1 MHRLP
6 VALLVL
12 LLAQPALAARV
23 TRGPFLQMGSDT
35 AITIVWRTDVP
46 TTAKVTF
53 ETAGAASKVV
63 ESTTEATQHELRITG
78 LTPSTRYTYRVGTT
92 TETLAGDDER
102 HFFVTAPPTGTRT
115 RFRAWVVGDS
125 GTGSTAQ
132 TAVRDAMVRDVGADR
147 PDIYLHL
154 GDMAYQDGTEEQF
167 QMNFFDVY
175 QPVLRNT
182 VVWPTIGN
190 HETKSSDSP
199 TQSGPYYDAYVLPT
213 KGEAG
218 GLPSGTE
225 AWYSFDYANVHFV
238 VLDSDDSPTAVDGP
252 MLTWL
257 AEDLASTRQDWIIAF
272 MHHPPYSK
280 GSHDSDKEGKL
291 IVMRE
296 KVLPI
301 LEGAGVDLVLAGHSH
316 IYERSYLIDGAYET
330 PSLPGLHI
338 LDSGDGYTL
347 GDGPYTKRAKTAHD
361 GTVYVVAGHGGANI
375 SGPGNHPLMFT
386 TEKTHGS
393 SLLDIDGDR
402 LTLTNI
408 THEGKRTDTFTLMKA
423 QSLVL
428 GSPNGG
434 EQLKAGATHPIRWAS
449 KGERAT
455 VNIDYSLDGGA
466 TWKAA
471 ANAVANT
478 GAWDWTVPQATSTT
492 TLVRITD
499 AGAPDVSDM
508 SDASFTVYEGAAPP
522 QRPNQ
527 PPELVDLGTYEG
539 PAGTMIS
546 LQLRGFDPDGDPLT
560 WSVDELPSGATIT
573 GNFFFWIPT
582 LAQAGVWEIDFV
594 ADDGRGGVTKTT
606 WTARLADEDGV
617 VPEPEKPDVTPPAE
631 TTSGCGCDAGGAAGL
646 LALVTLLGVAR
657 RRRV

>member
-1 MHRLP
+1 MRLS
-6 VALLVL
+6 VVLLVL
-12 LLAQPALAARV
+12 LVAQTALAARI
-23 TRGPFLQMGSDT
+23 TRGPYLQMGSET
-35 AITIVWRTDVP
+35 AVTIVWRTDVP
-46 TTAKVTF
+46 TTGKVTY
-53 ETAGAASKVV
+53 ETAGSAAATV
-63 ESTTEATQHELRITG
+63 ESTKEATQHELRITG
-78 LTPSTRYTYRVGTT
+78 LKPATRYTYRVGTAS
-92 TETLAGDDER
+92 ETLAGGDER
-102 HFFVTAPPTGTRT
+102 HFFVTSPPVGSRT

-125 GTGSTAQ
+125 GTGSATQA
-132 TAVRDAMVRDVGADR
+132 AVRDAMVRDVGADR

-154 GDMAYQDGTEEQF
+154 GDMAYQEGTEEQF

-190 HETKSSDSP
+190 HEAKSSDSP

-238 VLDSDDSPTAVDGP
+238 VLDSDDSPTELDGP

-257 AEDLASTRQDWIIAF
+257 AEDLAATHQDWIIAF

-280 GSHDSDKEGKL
+280 GSHDSDREGKL
-291 IVMRE
+291 TVMRE
-296 KVLPI
+296 RVLPI

-338 LDSGDGYTL
+338 LDSGDGRPL
-347 GDGPYTKRAKTAHD
+347 GDGPYTKRPKTAND

-423 QSLVL
+423 QSLVI

-434 EQLKAGATHPIRWAS
+434 EQLAAGTTHPIRWAS
-449 KGERAT
+449 KGERPT

-478 GAWDWTVPQATSTT
+478 GSWDWTVPEATSTT
-492 TLVRITD
+492 TLVRVID
-499 AGAPDVSDM
+499 AGAPDVSDV
-508 SDASFTVYEGAAPP
+508 SDASFTVYQGATPP
-522 QRPNQ
+522 QRPNS

-539 PAGTMIS
+539 PAGTMLT

-560 WSVDELPSGATIT
+560 WSVEELPEGASLT
-573 GNFFFWIPT
+573 GTFFFWIPRLT
-582 LAQAGVWEIDFV
+582 QAGVWDLTFV
-594 ADDGRGGVTKTT
+594 ADDGRGGVTKTV

-617 VPEPEKPDVTPPAE
+617 VPEPEAPAPEAPPE
-631 TTSGCGCDAGGAAGL
+631 KTSGCGCAGSGAGL
-646 LALVTLLGVAR
+646 LAAVALAGLSGR
-657 RRRV
+657 RRRR